1 MIIKK
6 IVVNLLL
13 TTVAILMLPLY
24 IVGTLAL
31 SIGFMIIGVFCAF
44 SRVVEIIKDIWT
56 NNFQLK
62 EFLGEE

>member
-13 TTVAILMLPLY
+13 TIVTILMLPLY

-31 SIGFMIIGVFCAF
+31 SIGFMIISVFCAF

-56 NNFQLK
+56 NNFQPK

>member
-13 TTVAILMLPLY
+13 TIVAILMLPLY

-31 SIGFMIIGVFCAF
+31 SIGFMIISVLGAF

-56 NNFQLK
+56 NNFQPK